1 MIKSVLAK
9 AILAHDLPFSFVE
22 YDKIHAW
29 VEYLIPC
36 AEIVSRNTI
45 VSDIEKIYDIERIKL
60 KEIIGRI
67 PIRICLTL
75 DVWTTTIS
83 EGYVC
88 SVHFR
93 KKSK

>member
-1 MIKSVLAK
+1 
-9 AILAHDLPFSFVE
+9 
-22 YDKIHAW
+22 